1 MKDCSYSV
9 LLPLLPVMC
18 GGGDGGLGGGE
29 DLPKLK
35 LTTGFF
41 KFTK

>member
-18 GGGDGGLGGGE
+18 GGGDGGLGGE